1 MLFSVLCTNSRDRF
15 CFEFIRREEVEA
27 WLPSRQHPM
36 RHYFPLCVGFQEV
49 LNANECVMRR
59 EPEKSQAGSRRDI
72 GVNAPLSSHIYSSI
86 GSADMDQKITVSQV
100 PPEVLGRKNT
110 NLILEWIIA

>member
-1 MLFSVLCTNSRDRF
+1 
-15 CFEFIRREEVEA
+15 
-27 WLPSRQHPM
+27 M

-59 EPEKSQAGSRRDI
+59 EPEKSQSGSRRDI

-86 GSADMDQKITVSQV
+86 DSADMDQKITLSQV
-100 PPEVLGRKNT
+100 GTRSTGEKEHEPYPRVDYSLRGDRNGK
-110 NLILEWIIA
+110 A